1 MLYLLSKSRMNV
13 LGVGNM
19 KKEYKASAKLYKAG
33 KFMMTGVVAVALM
46 GGVTQAVVQPT
57 VSAATKVS
65 KSQRVKLV
73 NTAKSAAV
81 VATAQA
87 KVASSAA
94 RVATADSTAASKAQ
108 SMAKSAVAIGSTAA
122 KSASSVAV
130 ATKAVQNAKTTAQ
143 VNSANANIG
152 VLTKY
157 VTKAGS
163 AVHTASTASSAATSA
178 SKQAS
183 TAARNASVAAKA
195 VSSAAKRASSA
206 AKVASSTAANTA
218 KSTAAKA
225 NNQAKSY
232 ATVASTKYKNVG
244 ASSVAVKTSLAT
256 TKKNVSLAQSAAVAT
271 TKAANNAMSNFY
283 DYVASAG
290 NSNNAVQSSD
300 TASASAS
307 SSASVA
313 ASKSAASV
321 AASKAASASSSA
333 SVAASKSAASLAASK
348 SASASSSVSVAT
360 SKSATSVATSTSSSA
375 VADQLHMTDAE
386 KLAAIQTEAYN
397 QLNAYRAQFGLT
409 AVKRDATV
417 EAFAQKNVDDIM
429 DGTVKAYVTDPAT
442 GSVVAGPDS
451 AHKNIL
457 AQNGLLNPTQVDEFT
472 QEGVFLIGENAAVV
486 GNGYIT
492 EYVAGPLN
500 GHDSINVDNDGDNQQ
515 QNIDELVTLSSIKTQ
530 QDIVRAAYS
539 LVYGFGL
546 DAGHKKGNNHEVDSL
561 AVTNQVLAGI
571 ALGTSSFNGSDD
583 AIIIYLDLGETAQM

>member
-1 MLYLLSKSRMNV
+1 MNV

-65 KSQRVKLV
+65 KAQRVKLV

-108 SMAKSAVAIGSTAA
+108 SMAKSAVAIGTTAA

-130 ATKAVQNAKTTAQ
+130 ATKAVQNAKTMTQ

-152 VLTKY
+152 VQTKY
-157 VTKAGS
+157 VTQAGS
-163 AVHTASTASSAATSA
+163 AVHTASAASSLAESA

-183 TAARNASVAAKA
+183 TAASKASVAAKA

-206 AKVASSTAANTA
+206 AKMASSTAANTA

-225 NNQAKSY
+225 NKQAVSY
-232 ATVASTKYKNVG
+232 ANVASTKYKNVR
-244 ASSVAVKTSLAT
+244 ATSSAVKVSLAM
-256 TKKNVSLAQSAAVAT
+256 TKNNVSLAQSAAVAT

-283 DYVASAG
+283 DYVASTG
-290 NSNNAVQSSD
+290 NSNSAVQSSD
-300 TASASAS
+300 AASASLSVSVATSKSAASVATSKAASASSSASVAASKSTASVAVSKAASAS

-321 AASKAASASSSA
+321 AASKAAS
-333 SVAASKSAASLAASK
+333 
-348 SASASSSVSVAT
+348 
-360 SKSATSVATSTSSSA
+360 TSSSA
-375 VADQLHMTDAE
+375 AADQLHMTDAE
-386 KLAAIQTEAYN
+386 KLAAIQTETYN
-397 QLNAYRAQFGLT
+397 QLNAYRAQFGGT
-409 AVKRDATV
+409 EVKRDATV

-429 DGTVKAYVTDPAT
+429 DGTVKAYVTDPDT

-451 AHKNIL
+451 AHKNFNS
-457 AQNGLLNPTQVDEFT
+457 ATNG
-472 QEGVFLIGENAAVV
+472 GVLVTNYDADGNSLMLIGENAAAVAV
-486 GNGYIT
+486 TGVDT
-492 EYVAGPLN
+492 YVAGPKT
-500 GHDSINVDNDGDNQQ
+500 GHDSINGDNDGDNLTEAGTS
-515 QNIDELVTLSSIKTQ
+515 IKLSDIKTQ

-546 DAGHKKGNNHEVDSL
+546 DSGHKKGNLKEANDGAQATS
-561 AVTNQVLAGI
+561 QVYAGI
-571 ALGTSSFNGSDD
+571 AVGTNTFNGADD
-583 AIIIYLDLGETAQM
+583 VLIGYIDTAELSNWF

>member
-46 GGVTQAVVQPT
+46 GGVTQSVVQPT

-73 NTAKSAAV
+73 NSAKSAAV

-87 KVASSAA
+87 KVASSAD

-206 AKVASSTAANTA
+206 SKVASSTAANTA
-218 KSTAAKA
+218 KSTADKA

-232 ATVASTKYKNVG
+232 ATVAATKYKNVG
-244 ASSVAVKTSLAT
+244 ASSVAVNTSLAT
-256 TKKNVSLAQSAAVAT
+256 TKKNVGLAQSAAVVT

-290 NSNNAVQSSD
+290 NSHSAVQSSD
-300 TASASAS
+300 AASASLSVSVATSKSAASVATSKAASASSSASVAASKSAASAATSKAASAS

-321 AASKAASASSSA
+321 AASKAAS
-333 SVAASKSAASLAASK
+333 
-348 SASASSSVSVAT
+348 
-360 SKSATSVATSTSSSA
+360 TSSSA
-375 VADQLHMTDAE
+375 NADQLHMTDAE
-386 KLAAIQTEAYN
+386 KLAAITSAAYAE
-397 QLNAYRAQFGLT
+397 LNAYRAHFGIG
-409 AVKRDATV
+409 AVVANADLEK
-417 EAFAQKNVDDIM
+417 FAQKNVADAHT
-429 DGTVKAYVTDPAT
+429 GVTT
-442 GSVVAGPDS
+442 S
-451 AHKNIL
+451 ANGHKNFL
-457 AQNGLLNPTQVDEFT
+457 AQSDPLWTKTEQTGETEFDVTTTMLNLNAENGQL
-472 QEGVFLIGENAAVV
+472 EGQF
-486 GNGYIT
+486 YIDS
-492 EYVAGPLN
+492 YVAGSKTSPDTVN
-500 GHDSINVDNDGDNQQ
+500 GDGDG
-515 QNIDELVTLSSIKTQ
+515 DMMMEGHGDRGMVSLASIKTKS
-530 QDIVRAAYS
+530 DIRDAAHAIIYS
-539 LVYGFGL
+539 WGI
-546 DAGHKKGNNHEVDSL
+546 DMGHKKNNLFVAQDGD
-561 AVTNQVLAGI
+561 TYAGI
-571 ALGTSSFNGSDD
+571 AVGLTPNGEGIVAYVDFGS
-583 AIIIYLDLGETAQM
+583 IMSY

>member
-1 MLYLLSKSRMNV
+1 
-13 LGVGNM
+13 M

-313 ASKSAASV
+313 ASKSASSVASSKSVSDSLSASV
-321 AASKAASASSSA
+321 AASKAAS
-333 SVAASKSAASLAASK
+333 
-348 SASASSSVSVAT
+348 
-360 SKSATSVATSTSSSA
+360 TSSSA
-375 VADQLHMTDAE
+375 AADQLHMTDAE
-386 KLAAIQTEAYN
+386 KLAAITSAAYAE
-397 QLNAYRAQFGLT
+397 LNAYRAHYGV
-409 AVKRDATV
+409 APV
-417 EAFAQKNVDDIM
+417 EANARVAQEAADSVKLVQDGVITDDN
-429 DGTVKAYVTDPAT
+429 P
-442 GSVVAGPDS
+442 
-451 AHKNIL
+451 HKNFYDKFDDAL
-457 AQNGLLNPTQVDEFT
+457 AEDGDLSLMLVTEGAQRSGQLLVKEVKYAPTVADDSNKSQGVHDIVNG
-472 QEGVFLIGENAAVV
+472 
-486 GNGYIT
+486 
-492 EYVAGPLN
+492 
-500 GHDSINVDNDGDNQQ
+500 DNDGNNVAGDSGDVDTQMVYLKN
-515 QNIDELVTLSSIKTQ
+515 IKTQ
-530 QDIVRAAYS
+530 AAVQAAAHAIIYTWGS
-539 LVYGFGL
+539 
-546 DAGHKKGNNHEVDSL
+546 DWGHKRSL
-561 AVTNQVLAGI
+561 TWLSTSDKPLQVGI
-571 ALGTSSFNGSDD
+571 ALGATADG
-583 AIIIYLDLGETAQM
+583 AIIAYADYADWQVW

>member
-1 MLYLLSKSRMNV
+1 
-13 LGVGNM
+13 M

-122 KSASSVAV
+122 KSASSIAV

-218 KSTAAKA
+218 KSTADKA

-244 ASSVAVKTSLAT
+244 ASSVAVNTSLAT
-256 TKKNVSLAQSAAVAT
+256 TKKNVGLAQSAAVVT

-313 ASKSAASV
+313 ASKSASSV
-321 AASKAASASSSA
+321 ATSKAASASSTG
-333 SVAASKSAASLAASK
+333 SVAASKSAESVAASK
-348 SASASSSVSVAT
+348 SASASLSVAA
-360 SKSATSVATSTSSSA
+360 SNAAKSSASVAASSA
-375 VADQLHMTDAE
+375 VKSSAADQLHMTDAQ
-386 KLAAIQTEAYN
+386 KLSAITSAAYGE
-397 QLNAYRAQFGLT
+397 LNAYRAHYGV
-409 AVKRDATV
+409 APV
-417 EAFAQKNVDDIM
+417 EANARVAQEAAASVKMVQ
-429 DGTVKAYVTDPAT
+429 DGIITDANP
-442 GSVVAGPDS
+442 
-451 AHKNIL
+451 HKNFYDSFNDGEVL
-457 AQNGLLNPTQVDEFT
+457 DEKDGLSLMLVTEGAQRDGQLFVNEFEYAPTVADNSNKTQNVHDIVNG
-472 QEGVFLIGENAAVV
+472 
-486 GNGYIT
+486 
-492 EYVAGPLN
+492 
-500 GHDSINVDNDGDNQQ
+500 DNDGDNIMG
-515 QNIDELVTLSSIKTQ
+515 NSGASLSKTYPLMGSVRLDELKTQ
-530 QDIVRAAYS
+530 ADIQAAAHAIIYNW
-539 LVYGFGL
+539 GG
-546 DAGHKKGNNHEVDSL
+546 DWGHKRSL
-561 AVTNQVLAGI
+561 TWLSTSDKPLQAGI
-571 ALGTSSFNGSDD
+571 ALGISPDD
-583 AIIIYLDLGETAQM
+583 GAIIAYADYADYQVW

>member
-1 MLYLLSKSRMNV
+1 
-13 LGVGNM
+13 M

-163 AVHTASTASSAATSA
+163 AVYTASTASSAATSA

-195 VSSAAKRASSA
+195 VSSAAKRASSAAKRASSA

-313 ASKSAASV
+313 ASKSASSVASSKSVSDSLSASV
-321 AASKAASASSSA
+321 AASKAAS
-333 SVAASKSAASLAASK
+333 
-348 SASASSSVSVAT
+348 
-360 SKSATSVATSTSSSA
+360 TSSSA
-375 VADQLHMTDAE
+375 AADQLHMTDAE
-386 KLAAIQTEAYN
+386 KLAAITSAAYAE
-397 QLNAYRAQFGLT
+397 LNAYRAHYGV
-409 AVKRDATV
+409 APV
-417 EAFAQKNVDDIM
+417 EANARVAQEAADSVKLVQDGVITDDN
-429 DGTVKAYVTDPAT
+429 P
-442 GSVVAGPDS
+442 
-451 AHKNIL
+451 HKNFYDKFDDAL
-457 AQNGLLNPTQVDEFT
+457 AEDGDLSLMLVTEGAQRSGQLLVKEVKYAPTVADDSNKSQGVHDIVNG
-472 QEGVFLIGENAAVV
+472 
-486 GNGYIT
+486 
-492 EYVAGPLN
+492 
-500 GHDSINVDNDGDNQQ
+500 DNDGNNVAGDSGDVDTQMVYLKN
-515 QNIDELVTLSSIKTQ
+515 IKTQ
-530 QDIVRAAYS
+530 AAVQAAAHAIIYTWGS
-539 LVYGFGL
+539 
-546 DAGHKKGNNHEVDSL
+546 DWGHKRSL
-561 AVTNQVLAGI
+561 TWLSTSDKPLQVGI
-571 ALGTSSFNGSDD
+571 ALGATADG
-583 AIIIYLDLGETAQM
+583 AIIAYADYADWQVW